1 MMNLDPIK
9 MMKKYSVWLV
19 LLLLFARAEQMSA
32 QNFRVPGSSNQQ
44 NLRNNFNNNNIDN
57 SNGMHR
63 IDKIK
68 TDFLSNNM
76 NLTTEEANRFWPV
89 YNQYQRELNPILH
102 QKRQNML
109 NPQKNPQDVVKD
121 NFEYDSKILSIKKH
135 YNDEF
140 SRVLSQDKLA
150 QFYKSERMFNE
161 EMINRLKN
169 RRDNNE

>member
-1 MMNLDPIK
+1 MVNLDKIK
-9 MMKKYSVWLV
+9 MIKKYSVWIV
-19 LLLLFARAEQMSA
+19 LLLLFSKAEQISA

-57 SNGMHR
+57 SNGMHK

-68 TDFLSNNM
+68 IDFLSDNM
-76 NLTTEEANRFWPV
+76 HLTSDEADKFWPV

-109 NPQKNPQDVVKD
+109 NSQKNPQDVVKD
-121 NFEYDSKILSIKKH
+121 NFDFDSKILSIKKH

-140 SRVLSQDKLA
+140 SRVLPQEKLA
-150 QFYKSERMFNE
+150 QFYISERRFNE

-169 RRDNNE
+169 RRGNED